1 MTQIEFLQSGDIRLE
16 VCPAAG
22 GSITR
27 FSIEGQDIL
36 RPASEEAI
44 KNRDPG
50 LMAAFPMV
58 PYCNRIAHGL
68 FGLKVGKFN

>member
-22 GSITR
+22 GSITK

-36 RPASEEAI
+36 RPAGKKLSEP
-44 KNRDPG
+44 RSRVDG
-50 LMAAFPMV
+50 
-58 PYCNRIAHGL
+58 RIPDGSL
-68 FGLKVGKFN
+68 L